1 MPLLSIVLVTGD
13 SIQGGT
19 TSIQGGPGNLSREL
33 CCLLGA
39 RVRDV
44 TETPPHVIKQDH
56 HPLAVI
62 QVGSWEDAMRKWQNI
77 RKGLCIP
84 WKDAKGIGRARS
96 VLLCPPELPGG
107 FSSVLLTGDWV
118 PEGRRR
124 TEEVNYW
131 LRGWCRDRGFVYPD
145 LGHAFERPGV
155 SMRRNATE

>member
-1 MPLLSIVLVTGD
+1 MREANCSPD
-13 SIQGGT
+13 
-19 TSIQGGPGNLSREL
+19 NLSREV
-33 CCLLGA
+33 CCLPEA
-39 RVRDV
+39 CVRNV
-44 TETPPHVIKQDH
+44 KKTLSHLIKQDDYY
-56 HPLAVI
+56 LLVILLVI
-62 QVGSWEDAMRKWQNI
+62 QVGSWVDAMRKCQNI
-77 RKGLCIP
+77 RKGLCIT

-131 LRGWCRDRGFVYPD
+131 LGGWCRDRGFVYPD